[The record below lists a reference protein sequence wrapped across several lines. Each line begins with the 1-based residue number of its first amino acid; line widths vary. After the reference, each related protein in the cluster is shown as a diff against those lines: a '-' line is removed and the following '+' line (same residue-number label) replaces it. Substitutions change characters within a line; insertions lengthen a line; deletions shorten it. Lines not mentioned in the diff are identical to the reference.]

1 MIPAKSGSNINSRRK
16 IIMKTKMTMVARIL
30 VSVLCLA
37 LLLTGCGKT
46 VTPSASDSA
55 TPKAS
60 DSATPQESSE
70 NKPLEN
76 VKITFYCVGDSQDM
90 THIEEAVNEYLKDT
104 LNITLEY
111 ECFGWGDTY
120 TPKINPMLAAGE
132 PIDIVFTSNWAAN
145 YRVNAV
151 NGYFRE
157 LNDFLAKYPAIESVT
172 GKDFLNATQINGK
185 NYALPCNKEQA
196 HNWGFLLKKDLV
208 QEFGIDL
215 KSIKSLEDLE
225 PYFDKV
231 LAEKPGIT
239 PLLAVQM
246 DSPWHLLDWNT
257 FSDDDVPGALYNDNR
272 DTKVINQFLAP
283 ESIAQY
289 KQMRDYFKKKYIHPD
304 AATQDNFSAEM
315 STGKYF
321 AFVAPM
327 KPGKAVEMSAQTG
340 IEWEEVFI
348 TPIVMSNREADGA
361 MLAIPIGSK
370 NPERAFQ
377 FIELLYTDAKLKNL
391 MNYGVENRDYK
402 FIGENRIE
410 IIPNSGYASS
420 GGWRFGDNFK
430 DYLMAGEAEN
440 KAELWRE
447 YNKAGLPLINL
458 GFVFD
463 ATNVANEVAAC
474 KDVVQTYY
482 KQLFTGSVDP
492 DPVVKEMEA
501 AFKTAGADLVIAE
514 MQKQFDE
521 WLITN
526 KK

>member
-1 MIPAKSGSNINSRRK
+1 MKLKK
-16 IIMKTKMTMVARIL
+16 IFFTKVF
-30 VSVLCLA
+30 VVVLCLA
-37 LLLTGCGKT
+37 FLLAGCGKA
-46 VTPSASDSA
+46 VTPATSETPTPSQSDTPSNTA
-55 TPKAS
+55 TPE
-60 DSATPQESSE
+60 PVSSVP
-70 NKPLEN
+70 KDN
-76 VKITFYCVGDSQDM
+76 VKITMYCVGDSQDM
-90 THIEEAVNEYLKDT
+90 THIENAVNEYLKDK

-120 TPKINPMLAAGE
+120 TPKINPMLAAGD

-145 YRVNAV
+145 YRLNAAK
-151 NGYFRE
+151 GYFRE
-157 LNDFLAKYPAIESVT
+157 LNDFLAKYPGIASVT
-172 GKDFLNATQINGK
+172 GEDFLNATQINGK

-208 QEFGIDL
+208 KKFGIDL

-225 PYFDKV
+225 PYFDRV
-231 LAEKPGIT
+231 LKEEPGIT

-246 DSPWHLLDWNT
+246 DAPWHLLDWNT

-289 KQMRDYFKKKYIHPD
+289 QKMREYNKKGYIHPD

-340 IEWEEVFI
+340 VEWEEIFI

-361 MLAIPIGSK
+361 MLAIPAGSK

-377 FIELLYTDAKLKNL
+377 FIEMLYTDPVLKNM
-391 MNYGVENRDYK
+391 MNYGVENKDWK
-402 FIGENRIE
+402 FIGENTIE
-410 IIPNSGYASS
+410 IIKDSGYASA

-430 DYLMAGEAEN
+430 DYLMANEDPN
-440 KAELWRE
+440 KAQLWSD
-447 YNKAGLPLINL
+447 YNKAGLPLNNL
-458 GFVFD
+458 GFVF
-463 ATNVANEVAAC
+463 NSEKVSNEIAAC
-474 KDVVQTYY
+474 KGVVQTYY

-492 DPVVKEMEA
+492 DPTVKKMESELKA
-501 AFKTAGADLVIAE
+501 AGVDKIIAE
-514 MQKQFDE
+514 MQTQFDE
-521 WLITN
+521 WLKTSG
-526 KK
+526 K